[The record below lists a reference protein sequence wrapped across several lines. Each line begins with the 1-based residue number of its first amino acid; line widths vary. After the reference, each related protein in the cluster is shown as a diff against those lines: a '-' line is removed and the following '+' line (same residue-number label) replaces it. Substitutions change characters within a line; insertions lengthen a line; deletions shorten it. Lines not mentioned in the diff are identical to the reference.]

1 MYRLRRSSMLLR
13 MGLLVTAPLLAHD
26 MWIEP
31 MTFSPQTG
39 EIVEVKLTKESQ
51 IRMCGNSVCPDVA
64 EALVRAN
71 NPEMA
76 VFSKEE
82 RSLDRRKLAAA

>member
-1 MYRLRRSSMLLR
+1 MIDRAW
-13 MGLLVTAPLLAHD
+13 LVNP
-26 MWIEP
+26 E
-31 MTFSPQTG
+31 TG
-39 EIVEVKLTKESQ
+39 EIVEVKLSKESQ

-76 VFSKEE
+76 VFSPEE
-82 RSLDRRKLAAA
+82 RRARMASAWRSGKWDAEPQDVASASAR